1 MLIEVEVSLNSLPV
15 LKSVSATKFPDA
27 LPPAL
32 IAVTSVPGDGVAVGV
47 GAGVFVG
54 VGAGVFVGVGVGV
67 GVPPDGCQISMAL
80 INGLSAVP
88 WVTAITIWPLLLA
101 AIENCFCR
109 AVLYPAVASTS
120 KVLSTV
126 VPLVATLKLLCPPAS

>member
-1 MLIEVEVSLNSLPV
+1 MDSLTLPVLIEVEVSLNALPW

-32 IAVTSVPGDGVAVGV
+32 IAVTSVPGDGVGV
-47 GAGVFVG
+47 GVFVG
-54 VGAGVFVGVGVGV
+54 VGVGVGVFVGVGVGV

-88 WVTAITIWPLLLA
+88 WVKAITIWPLLLA

-109 AVLYPAVASTS
+109 AV
-120 KVLSTV
+120 
-126 VPLVATLKLLCPPAS
+126 

>member
-1 MLIEVEVSLNSLPV
+1 MLIEVEVSLNSLPW

-32 IAVTSVPGDGVAVGV
+32 IAITSVPGDGVA
-47 GAGVFVG
+47 VG

-88 WVTAITIWPLLLA
+88 SVKAITIWPLLLA
-101 AIENCFCR
+101 ATENCFCR
-109 AVLYPAVASTS
+109 PVLYPAVAYTS
-120 KVLSTV
+120 RL
-126 VPLVATLKLLCPPAS
+126 